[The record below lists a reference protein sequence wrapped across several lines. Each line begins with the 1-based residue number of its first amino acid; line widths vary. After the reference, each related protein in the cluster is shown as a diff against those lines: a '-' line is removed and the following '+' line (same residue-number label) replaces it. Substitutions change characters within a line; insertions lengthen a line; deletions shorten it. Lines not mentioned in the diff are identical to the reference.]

1 MFGEIA
7 NAVDPDIE
15 VEIDF
20 PSKHPSKMLPILDME
35 MGMNENKV
43 QYMFYRKPMANKYT
57 MMANSAVSERVKRST
72 MTNEALRRLLCC
84 SPNLEEQ
91 KKVKVMEDY
100 AKLLKRSGYSE
111 RFRYE
116 VISDAIKGH
125 QKLIQEEAEGRR
137 PLNRPRGFQEE
148 ERRRKRQEK
157 VGRWYRR
164 EERCSKVRE
173 GVFIIP
179 PTPDSVLAKA
189 FKKICEEELRGKN
202 ISMAVSERGG
212 RRLGQELGCTVP
224 GQSLREHCRREKCF
238 PCNTGQ
244 VGACRKTGLGYE
256 IECLICGQH
265 IKSKY
270 AGETGKNMF
279 QRGCQHVDD
288 VSKRRGNTPLWKHIL
303 EKHGGVMAVP
313 IFSHFK
319 MELVKFFSS
328 AQRRK
333 ADEGVRISHLDQD
346 TRMNSKDEFMQGANL
361 FLVPVRGVGL

>member
-1 MFGEIA
+1 M
-7 NAVDPDIE
+7 
-15 VEIDF
+15 
-20 PSKHPSKMLPILDME
+20 
-35 MGMNENKV
+35 
-43 QYMFYRKPMANKYT
+43 
-57 MMANSAVSERVKRST
+57 
-72 MTNEALRRLLCC
+72 
-84 SPNLEEQ
+84 
-91 KKVKVMEDY
+91 
-100 AKLLKRSGYSE
+100 
-111 RFRYE
+111 
-116 VISDAIKGH
+116 
-125 QKLIQEEAEGRR
+125 
-137 PLNRPRGFQEE
+137 
-148 ERRRKRQEK
+148 
-157 VGRWYRR
+157 
-164 EERCSKVRE
+164 
-173 GVFIIP
+173 
-179 PTPDSVLAKA
+179 
-189 FKKICEEELRGKN
+189 
-202 ISMAVSERGG
+202 
-212 RRLGQELGCTVP
+212 P

-244 VGACRKTGLGYE
+244 VGVCRKTGLGYE